1 MLKTNPFEVARFGAL
16 SLPGA
21 DSVRPGL
28 GDLHVLS
35 SFRRYGWLQPLQ
47 AAARPP
53 EADVADGVRRYMR
66 KWKWGS
72 LFLGGLFCQSFHRFH
87 SCHV

>member
-1 MLKTNPFEVARFGAL
+1 MCEVARFGAL

-53 EADVADGVRRYMR
+53 EADVPDVADGVR
-66 KWKWGS
+66 
-72 LFLGGLFCQSFHRFH
+72 
-87 SCHV
+87 